1 MECAYTFNYSEE
13 EITTFS
19 ENTLKQTLSFLI
31 LGQRGGQN
39 RVQII
44 EKLRERPYNLNQL
57 SEQLNLNYR
66 TIRHHIESLLKH
78 ELVYT
83 LKEGG
88 YGEVYFISHDLE
100 SNMPIFEEVKKK
112 LTTIITSPGLFQSV
126 MEQTN
131 DSIIVI
137 DPSSEVLFWNNA
149 SEKLYGYTS
158 EIVGQPLPIFADK
171 TALKKIQALL
181 NDDNTGVSLE
191 IMVKTKSGATVDVNM
206 TFSSITDEQ
215 NILIGYSFI
224 TADITE
230 RKNAHDAIKRQAA
243 ELEAV
248 VLSVAESIL
257 MLDESGTVVVS
268 NRAAVECLGFM
279 PIGTTYHAL
288 ITRMG
293 LRVESNL
300 PVKDADSPF
309 VLAQQGRKLIDM
321 PYTIKDIQG
330 GDRSIILSA
339 APVKTGDIVTGT
351 VVAWHDVTDEK
362 ERVRELQ
369 ESEEKNR
376 VLVENMDVAYA
387 VHKIIEN
394 QSGKSMDYLY
404 LEVND
409 AFERLTGLQ
418 RENILN
424 KRVTEIFPGIE
435 TMKPN
440 LIEFYGKVAQTGKT
454 QKIET
459 FFEPLKKSYSI
470 TAFSTRRGFF
480 TTTFQETD
488 GGKEGAKPKKGKSK
502 Q

>member
-1 MECAYTFNYSEE
+1 ML
-13 EITTFS
+13 S

-100 SNMPIFEEVKKK
+100 ANMAIFEDVKKK

-131 DSIIVI
+131 DSIIII
-137 DPSSEVLFWNNA
+137 DPSGEVLFWNNA
-149 SEKLYGYTS
+149 SEKMYGHTS
-158 EIVGQPLPIFADK
+158 EIVGQPIPIFSDK
-171 TALKKIQALL
+171 AALGKFQAML
-181 NDDNTGVSLE
+181 NEDKTGVSTE
-191 IMVKTKSGATVDVNM
+191 IIALTKSKTPINVNM
-206 TFSSITDEQ
+206 AFSSITDEQ
-215 NILIGYSFI
+215 NNLLGYSLI
-224 TADITE
+224 SADITE
-230 RKNAHDAIKRQAA
+230 RKKAQEAIKLQAA
-243 ELEAV
+243 ELEAI

-257 MLDESGTVVVS
+257 MVDNSDTVVVA

-279 PIGTTYHAL
+279 PISITYQDL
-288 ITRMG
+288 IARIG
-293 LRVESNL
+293 LRVGRNL
-300 PVKDADSPF
+300 PVKEKDSPF
-309 VLAQQGRKLIDM
+309 ALALQGKKLQDM
-321 PYTIKDIQG
+321 VYTIKDING
-330 GDRSIILSA
+330 GDRHIILSA
-339 APVKTGDIVTGT
+339 APVKTDDTVTGA
-351 VVAWHDVTDEK
+351 VVAWHDVTEEK
-362 ERVRELQ
+362 ERVRELR

-376 VLVENMDVAYA
+376 ALVENMDVAYA

-394 QSGKSMDYLY
+394 QNGKPIDYIF

-409 AFERLTGLQ
+409 AFERLTGLR
-418 RENILN
+418 REEILN
-424 KRVTEIFPGIE
+424 KRVTEVFPGIE
-435 TMKPN
+435 SAKPD
-440 LIEFYGKVAQTGKT
+440 LITLYGKVAQTGKT
-454 QKIET
+454 LKFEIY
-459 FFEPLKKSYSI
+459 FEPLKKNYSI
-470 TAFSTRRGFF
+470 TAFSTRRGIF
-480 TTTFQETD
+480 TSTFH
-488 GGKEGAKPKKGKSK
+488 GALKEKAKPKNKKSK

>member
-1 MECAYTFNYSEE
+1 ML
-13 EITTFS
+13 S

-100 SNMPIFEEVKKK
+100 ANMQIFEDVKKK
-112 LTTIITSPGLFQSV
+112 LTTIITSPGLFQSM

-131 DSIIVI
+131 DSIILI
-137 DPSSEVLFWNNA
+137 DTSGEVLFWNNA
-149 SEKLYGYTS
+149 SEKLYGHTS
-158 EIVGQPLPIFADK
+158 EIVGLPIPIFSDESVLSRFQAMLTEDK
-171 TALKKIQALL
+171 
-181 NDDNTGVSLE
+181 TGVSLE
-191 IMVKTKSGATVDVNM
+191 IIATSKSNKPINVNM
-206 TFSSITDEQ
+206 AFSSILDEQ
-215 NILIGYSFI
+215 NNLMGYSFI
-224 TADITE
+224 SADITE
-230 RKNAHDAIKRQAA
+230 RKSAQDAITRQAA
-243 ELEAV
+243 ELEAI

-257 MLDESGTVVVS
+257 MLDASGTVVVS
-268 NRAAVECLGFM
+268 NRAAVESLGFM
-279 PIGTTYHAL
+279 PIGMTYQAL
-288 ITRMG
+288 ISRIG

-309 VLAQQGRKLIDM
+309 AIAQQGRKLTDI
-321 PYTIKDIQG
+321 PFTIKDIQG

-339 APVKTGDIVTGT
+339 APVKSGNTVTGT
-351 VVAWHDVTDEK
+351 VVAWHDVTEEK
-362 ERVRELQ
+362 KRVRELR
-369 ESEEKNR
+369 ESEEKHR
-376 VLVENMDVAYA
+376 VLVENMNVAYA
-387 VHKIIEN
+387 VHRMVEN
-394 QSGKSMDYLY
+394 QSGKPIDYIY

-409 AFERLTGLQ
+409 AFERFTGLQ

-424 KRVTEIFPGIE
+424 KRATEIFPGIE
-435 TMKPN
+435 TAKPD
-440 LIEFYGKVAQTGKT
+440 LIDLYGTVAQTGRTNKF
-454 QKIET
+454 ET
-459 FFEPLKKSYSI
+459 FFEPLKKTYSV

-480 TTTFQETD
+480 TTTFLEL
-488 GGKEGAKPKKGKSK
+488 ENAKKSARPKKSK
-502 Q
+502 